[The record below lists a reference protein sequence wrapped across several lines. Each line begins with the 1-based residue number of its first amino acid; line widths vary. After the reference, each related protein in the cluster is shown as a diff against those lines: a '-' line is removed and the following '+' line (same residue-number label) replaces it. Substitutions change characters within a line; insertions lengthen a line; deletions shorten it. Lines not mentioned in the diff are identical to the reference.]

1 MIYETIKRI
10 ENEIE
15 TNVSDDKEK
24 KELLNLIDNL
34 KLEIESLKDTHQDN
48 ALSIT
53 KFTEAGVFEGTREE
67 RDEELFQHAV
77 EGMKLSVREF
87 EVSHPKLIN
96 TINAI
101 GNTLNNIGI

>member
-15 TNVSDDKEK
+15 TNVSDEKEK
-24 KELLNLIDNL
+24 MELLNLVDNL

-48 ALSIT
+48 VRSIT
-53 KFTEAGVFEGTREE
+53 KFTESGVFEGTREE
-67 RDEELFQHAV
+67 RDEELFQHAI

-87 EVSHPKLIN
+87 EVSHPRLIN

>member
-10 ENEIE
+10 ENEIQKNVTD
-15 TNVSDDKEK
+15 TNEK

-34 KLEIESLKDTHQDN
+34 KLELEAIKENHHDD
-48 ALSIT
+48 ARSIT

-67 RDEELFQHAV
+67 RDEELFQHAID
-77 EGMKLSVREF
+77 GMKLSVREF
-87 EVSHPKLIN
+87 EVSHPGLIN
-96 TINAI
+96 VINAI

>member
-1 MIYETIKRI
+1 MIYDTIKRI
-10 ENEIE
+10 EDEIA

-48 ALSIT
+48 ARSIT
-53 KFTEAGVFEGTREE
+53 KFTETGIFEGTRDD

-87 EVSHPKLIN
+87 EVSHPRLIN

>member
-10 ENEIE
+10 ESEIE
-15 TNVSDDKEK
+15 TNVADEKEK
-24 KELLNLIDNL
+24 KALLNLVDNL
-34 KLEIESLKDTHQDN
+34 KLEIKSLKDTHQDN
-48 ALSIT
+48 ARSIT
-53 KFTEAGVFEGTREE
+53 KFIEAGVFEGTREE
-67 RDEELFQHAV
+67 RDEELFQHAI

-87 EVSHPKLIN
+87 EVSHPRLIN